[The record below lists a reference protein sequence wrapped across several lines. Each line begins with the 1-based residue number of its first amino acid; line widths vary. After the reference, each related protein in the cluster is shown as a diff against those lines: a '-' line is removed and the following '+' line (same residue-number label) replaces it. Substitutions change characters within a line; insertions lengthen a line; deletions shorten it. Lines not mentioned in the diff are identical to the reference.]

1 MTRKTNAKQVI
12 VNEFIARVEAGSL
25 KAVHVSKLIKELG
38 INRNTFYYHFT
49 SKYDVAMYVFRTDL
63 ARELTEAFP
72 KEELVYSPVDAKNG
86 AEELPF
92 YTHREIAARTL
103 DSGGFYKALVRCLL
117 KRQAF
122 YHGLFDRQEPE
133 FLTLIDSLY
142 RPAAQSDLEFILG
155 GRYLPEP
162 TFELLVTL
170 ISSQVPS
177 IARYY
182 LLHSRDAE
190 LLLDDKVNPF
200 WNITHETLLHELQNH
215 PINRPRN
222 M

>member
-1 MTRKTNAKQVI
+1 MTRKTNAKQII
-12 VNEFIARVEAGSL
+12 VDEFIARVEAGSL

-49 SKYDVAMYVFRTDL
+49 SKYDVAMFVFRTDL
-63 ARELTEAFP
+63 AHELERVFP
-72 KEELVYSPVDAKNG
+72 QEELVYSPIDAKAG
-86 AEELPF
+86 AQELAF

-103 DSGGFYKALVRCLL
+103 DSGEFYKTLVRCLL

-122 YHGLFDRQEPE
+122 YRGLFDQQEPE
-133 FLTLIDSLY
+133 FLTLVDALY
-142 RPAAQSDLEFILG
+142 RPAAQDDLEFMLG
-155 GRYLPEP
+155 GRYLPDP

-170 ISSQVPS
+170 IASQVPS
-177 IARYY
+177 VARYY
-182 LLHSRDAE
+182 LLHTRDAE

-222 M
+222 V